1 MLRVVLTVAK
11 QILLGDMVIGFG
23 TLSEQVRQQ
32 YGSRTAVL
40 TGKSCLDVHMQRKHA
55 NRLIS
60 ERPQSYFNRI

>member
-1 MLRVVLTVAK
+1 MLRVVLTVVK

-40 TGKSCLDVHMQRKHA
+40 TGKSCLDVHM
-55 NRLIS
+55 
-60 ERPQSYFNRI
+60 